1 MAAGRKTQLAM
12 AVGALGVVFGDI
24 GTSPLY
30 SFEAAVVALGQS
42 AGRDVLGVASLIVWT
57 VILVVSCK
65 YLLVVMRAD
74 YHGEGGV
81 FALSALLREKLGG
94 VRGERLPWV
103 AILLLAGA
111 ALLIGDGTITPAIS
125 VLSAMEG
132 LEAIEP
138 NLKRAVVPATVAVL
152 VALFAVQRLGTGR
165 LGKVFGWTMLLWF
178 FVIGA
183 MGIVWIVRVP
193 EVLQALNPWMAIQML
208 TSAGPA
214 AFLVLGAVVLAITGV
229 EALYAD
235 MGHFNRRA
243 IGLAWHAVAL
253 PALLMN
259 YLGQAA
265 LALRHPEA
273 FARGTPFF
281 EMVPQG
287 PMTVALVILA
297 TVATVV
303 ASQALISGVFSLTK
317 QAQELGFAPHLNV
330 IHTSRNER
338 GQVYVPAVN
347 WGLGLLC
354 VLLVVTFRSSEN
366 LAAAYGLAVVGAM
379 VITSIALGEVA
390 RICWGWSAWRAR
402 SMTALFL
409 AIEIPFLLSCL
420 AKFAEGAY
428 FPILI
433 AGAFLIVMMT
443 WWKGRVI
450 IRERILSRK
459 PSIEKLTAQ
468 VQGLPAVDGQIVLIT
483 SNAQTDYAIAR
494 LGEMLRRGGLL
505 REELII
511 LSIVSAM
518 ESNVDTARSV
528 AVNQLAP
535 RVWHVL
541 ARHGF
546 IQEPHAPEILAIA
559 RDKSGGK
566 ISAASP
572 ATFYQLPRE
581 LIVEYTGTRMPR
593 WQRALFGFLS
603 RNVSYAPNYFYIPT
617 DQIVVF
623 TWMIRA

>member
-1 MAAGRKTQLAM
+1 MALGT
-12 AVGALGVVFGDI
+12 LGVVFGDI

-30 SFEAAVVALGQS
+30 SFEAAVLALGAS
-42 AGRDVLGVASLIVWT
+42 GSSDVLGVASLIVWT
-57 VILVVSCK
+57 VILAVSGK

-81 FALSALLREKLGG
+81 FALLALLREKLGDSP
-94 VRGERLPWV
+94 GERLPWV
-103 AILLLAGA
+103 ALLLLGGA

-138 NLKRAVVPATVAVL
+138 RLKSAVVPATVAVL

-178 FVIGA
+178 LVIGA
-183 MGIVWIVRVP
+183 LGITWIIRAP
-193 EVLQALNPWMAIQML
+193 EVLQALNPWLAVRML
-208 TSAGPA
+208 TGAGPT

-235 MGHFNRRA
+235 MGHFDRRS

-253 PALLMN
+253 PCLLMN

-265 LALRHPEA
+265 LAIRQPEA
-273 FARGTPFF
+273 FTRGTPFF
-281 EMVPQG
+281 EMVPPG
-287 PMTVALVILA
+287 PMTVGLVVLA

-317 QAQELGFAPHLNV
+317 QAQELGFAPHLKV
-330 IHTSRNER
+330 IHTSRSER
-338 GQVYVPAVN
+338 GQVYLPAVN

-354 VLLVVTFRSSEN
+354 ILLVVTFRSSQN
-366 LAAAYGLAVVGAM
+366 LAAAYGLAVVAAM
-379 VITSIALGEVA
+379 VVTSIAIGVVA
-390 RICWGWSAWRAR
+390 RRCWGWSAGRAR
-402 SMTALFL
+402 LMTALFL

-420 AKFAEGAY
+420 TKFAEGAY
-428 FPILI
+428 FPLLI
-433 AGAFLIVMMT
+433 AGGFLVVMLT
-443 WWKGRVI
+443 WWKGRAV
-450 IRERILSRK
+450 IRERILSKK
-459 PSIEKLTAQ
+459 PTIEKLTAQ
-468 VQGLPAVDGQIVLIT
+468 IEGRPVTEGQIVLIT
-483 SNAQTDYAIAR
+483 SRAQPDYAISR
-494 LGEMLRRGGLL
+494 IGELLRRGGML
-505 REELII
+505 REEVII

-518 ESNVDTARSV
+518 ESHLDTARSV
-528 AVNQLAP
+528 KIEQLAP
-535 RVWHVL
+535 RIWHVL

-546 IQEPHAPEILAIA
+546 SQEPHAPEILAIA
-559 RDKSGGK
+559 RRNSAEK
-566 ISAASP
+566 IGAETD
-572 ATFYQLPRE
+572 ATFYLLPRE
-581 LIVEYTGTRMPR
+581 LIVEYTGTRMRR
-593 WQRALFGFLS
+593 WQRALFGLLS